1 MSDKLVSSQASFGP
15 LVIVYLLL
23 LGGMIFGGLLCF
35 RQTRRAGIR
44 GLAATCSV
52 VALIV
57 AGWDIAEGGHTLGHV
72 LVVAAVIGFVFPV
85 VGTALACAIIGIA
98 RLLWTITRR
107 TIRAIR
113 TFGGDVLTDV
123 RRIAKRPNDQER
135 GPRRLSKASRLSVT
149 FLVFTGIMLV
159 GLNIGAISAVLT
171 RVAPRLSVVTNFL
184 DVISL
189 ILMTPKLFT
198 IEAEADVRD
207 LNQPMRSFTFNKI
220 IIPRNILIPFYRA
233 ALILFLILL
242 TKYLVDYNASQLLAV
257 CASFNKIL
265 SNSPASIL
273 VSPVCD
279 YVSKHVIEIQM
290 VSAKMWSSFFRPL
303 MFVSGVV
310 VISLTLLR
318 LLRAI
323 AKSPEAQEKLDDM
336 ALFFDLVLF
345 IYSRALSMMG

>member
-1 MSDKLVSSQASFGP
+1 
-15 LVIVYLLL
+15 
-23 LGGMIFGGLLCF
+23 
-35 RQTRRAGIR
+35 
-44 GLAATCSV
+44 
-52 VALIV
+52 
-57 AGWDIAEGGHTLGHV
+57 
-72 LVVAAVIGFVFPV
+72 
-85 VGTALACAIIGIA
+85 
-98 RLLWTITRR
+98 
-107 TIRAIR
+107 
-113 TFGGDVLTDV
+113 
-123 RRIAKRPNDQER
+123 
-135 GPRRLSKASRLSVT
+135 
-149 FLVFTGIMLV
+149 
-159 GLNIGAISAVLT
+159 
-171 RVAPRLSVVTNFL
+171 
-184 DVISL
+184 
-189 ILMTPKLFT
+189 
-198 IEAEADVRD
+198 
-207 LNQPMRSFTFNKI
+207 MRSFTFNKI